1 MEEKEHGTSTQSSA
15 CPFVMRLTP
24 RDVAAVGHISETTTV
39 ARHVRECLR
48 AYSQDLLDV
57 ESAPRLVSDLNALG
71 RQLNSVA
78 HAANRC
84 AQSNAVAHR
93 FVSGGIDAELTEP
106 MLRVEDE
113 MSRLSQE
120 FVSLSDCLMQSVAG
134 RDVWRWSDATATATR
149 IGMRLGVDGYKTLNE
164 IAERLSMTRTQAMRV
179 ILECGMPAAG
189 LVVVS
194 KPSLVALRTERTRVE
209 TNAVQV
215 ANAIRSTAKVQSRSR
230 WVDEALAAR
239 LRRAAKT
246 TGEREE
252 DIIVSLARVASAL
265 ERSPLG
271 GESDA

>member
-1 MEEKEHGTSTQSSA
+1 MEEKVRHASTRSSTR
-15 CPFVMRLTP
+15 PFVMRLTP
-24 RDVAAVGHISETTTV
+24 RDVAAVDRIRETTTV

-48 AYSQDLLDV
+48 AYSPDLLDV

-93 FVSGGIDAELTEP
+93 FVSGGVDAELTGP
-106 MLRVEDE
+106 MQHVESE
-113 MSRLSQE
+113 TSRLSRE
-120 FVSLSDCLMQSVAG
+120 LDSLAELLMQSLAG
-134 RDVWRWSDATATATR
+134 RDIWRWSDATATATR
-149 IGMRLGVDGYKTLNE
+149 IGMRLGVDEYKTLNE

-230 WVDEALAAR
+230 WVSDDA
-239 LRRAAKT
+239 AAKLRHVARAV
-246 TGEREE
+246 GEREA

-265 ERSPLG
+265 GRSPFG
-271 GESDA
+271 GEGDA